1 MSRIGKA
8 PIPLPEKVSVSLN
21 GLAVTVK
28 GPKGELNRTL
38 PDGVQISQNGNTL
51 VVSPS
56 SETRRSRARHGLCRT
71 LVANMVEG
79 VSQGYTRKLEI
90 IGVGYRAALQGTKLV
105 VSAGYSHQ
113 VEVVPP
119 AGISF
124 AVEGNTT
131 VLVSGANKE
140 LVGNEAAKVRAIR
153 PPEPYKGKGIKYQ
166 GERIL
171 RKAGKTGKK

>member
-8 PIPLPEKVSVSLN
+8 PIPLPDKVSVSLH

-28 GPKGELNRTL
+28 GPKGELSRTL
-38 PDGVQISQNGNTL
+38 PDGVQISQDGNTL
-51 VVSPS
+51 VVRPT

-71 LVANMVEG
+71 RVATMVEG

-119 AGISF
+119 DGITFS
-124 AVEGNTT
+124 VEGNTT